1 MLESQIISG
10 FATSVRTLRHKLGM
24 SQEALAE
31 CAGLHRTYIAGIEG
45 GGRNVTLKSIEKL
58 AAALQV
64 SIADL
69 LLPPHGGPK
78 RKNVSNGNGHKAEFV
93 EILMVED
100 NAEDVELTIS
110 AFRRAKMTNPIQVV
124 SDGKDAL
131 DFLFCAGRF
140 ARRKQSARPLL
151 VLLDLNLPKIDGIEV
166 LRRIKADPRTMHLPV
181 VILTASH
188 DEREMA
194 DCRRLGADCFI
205 VKPLD
210 FQSLGEATPQL
221 NLHWALMREASGK
234 RAGIS

>member
-10 FATSVRTLRHKLGM
+10 FGTSVRTLRHKLGM
-24 SQEALAE
+24 SQEELAE

-45 GGRNVTLKSIEKL
+45 GGRNVTLKSIETL
-58 AAALQV
+58 AAALQI

-69 LLPPHGGPK
+69 LLPPHAAPK
-78 RKNVSNGNGHKAEFV
+78 RKNIPNGNGRKAEFV

-100 NAEDVELTIS
+100 NADDVALTIS
-110 AFRRAKMTNPIQVV
+110 AFRRANMANPIQVV
-124 SDGKDAL
+124 NDGKDAV
-131 DFLFCAGRF
+131 DFLFCAGHF
-140 ARRKQSARPLL
+140 ARRKKAANPLL

-166 LRRIKADPRTMHLPV
+166 LRRIKTDPRTTHVPV

-194 DCRRLGADCFI
+194 ECRRLGADCFI

-210 FQSLGEATPQL
+210 FQSLGEATPRL
-221 NLHWALMREASGK
+221 NLRWALMREAIGK
-234 RAGIS
+234 RARIS